1 MQFRYTNKMAFD
13 SKIVHKRS
21 MRSQHYVKCAFDP
34 GKRKYTKKDDVL
46 YKVKDGERYSSGFE
60 MGSSKACYP
69 GRKDRHPLTTKNF
82 RI

>member
-1 MQFRYTNKMAFD
+1 MQFRYTDKMAFD

-21 MRSQHYVKCAFDP
+21 MRSQHYAKCAFDP
-34 GKRKYTKKDDVL
+34 GKRKYILKRMMFFTRSRM
-46 YKVKDGERYSSGFE
+46 ERDSSGFE

-69 GRKDRHPLTTKNF
+69 GRKDRHPLTTEKF